1 MIFADPYQKLKETLE
16 GKTVSQVEEE
26 LENKGEEDQVGC
38 LTTGCLYTI
47 KLLFFSMISALYIF
61 IIEPAITIF
70 AMVEGIGNPY
80 ISYGILV
87 IILLEWIY
95 SVATFSQALEIYDAR
110 KEDSEENDE
119 EEIHFSPS
127 IKTRIRVFLFK
138 LPEIYLWYIFIL
150 LITQ

>member
-1 MIFADPYQKLKETLE
+1 
-16 GKTVSQVEEE
+16 
-26 LENKGEEDQVGC
+26 
-38 LTTGCLYTI
+38 
-47 KLLFFSMISALYIF
+47 MISALYIF